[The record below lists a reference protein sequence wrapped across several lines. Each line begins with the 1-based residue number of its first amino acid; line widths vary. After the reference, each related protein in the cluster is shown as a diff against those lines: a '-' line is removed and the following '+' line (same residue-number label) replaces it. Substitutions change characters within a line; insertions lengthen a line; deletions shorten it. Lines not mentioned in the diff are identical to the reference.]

1 MGRPRKNRLVSFEH
15 NPRYFEPCG
24 RSMDPTKEVSI
35 TIDELETLR
44 LNYLEQLNQSEA
56 AIRMQIHQSTFQRTL
71 RKTLEKITD
80 ALVNGK
86 TIRIKGGNY
95 IMPGGDGTGPQGQGA
110 MTGRGLRGGGRGQG
124 GGGRGQGG
132 GGRGAGFG
140 GPEGGCRCPSCGY
153 EQPHQLGVP
162 CNQSKCPECG
172 TFMVRT

>member
-1 MGRPRKNRLVSFEH
+1 MHNMGRPRINRLVSFKH

-24 RSMDPTKEVSI
+24 RSMDSTEKVSI

-95 IMPGGDGTGPQGQGA
+95 IMPGGNGTGPQGQGA
-110 MTGRGLRGGGRGQG
+110 MTGRGLRGAGRGQG
-124 GGGRGQGG
+124 GR
-132 GGRGAGFG
+132 RAGFA
-140 GPEGGCRCPSCGY
+140 GPEGACRCPSCGY